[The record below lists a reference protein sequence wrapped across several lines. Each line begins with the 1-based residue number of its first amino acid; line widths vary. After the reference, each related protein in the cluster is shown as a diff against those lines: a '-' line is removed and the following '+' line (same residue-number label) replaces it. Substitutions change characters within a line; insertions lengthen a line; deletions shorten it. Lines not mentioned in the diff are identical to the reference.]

1 MSGIEMKFDKHE
13 RVLGFRIFSRS
24 TSEGIEMV
32 HWASEIPNVK
42 EFFKNI
48 HSLLASLSFKL
59 TN

>member
-1 MSGIEMKFDKHE
+1 MSGIKMKFDKYE

-24 TSEGIEMV
+24 TSEGIEKV
-32 HWASEIPNVK
+32 HWAPEIPNVK

-48 HSLLASLSFKL
+48 HSLLASLNLNL